1 MDKDVIE
8 TLLSATDALRQH
20 SNELQLQQIRL
31 ILTIARS
38 NAIGDKPSTQQLSEV
53 LDMPQG
59 SVSRNTRVLGVFM
72 EKNANGAMVRKG
84 LDLIEGVPD
93 VFERRRLLYQL
104 TSKGKKLVKELSA
117 ILIEFKEA

>member
-53 LDMPQG
+53 LDMPQE
-59 SVSRNTRVLGVFM
+59 VSEACCFHQTY
-72 EKNANGAMVRKG
+72 
-84 LDLIEGVPD
+84 
-93 VFERRRLLYQL
+93 RRY
-104 TSKGKKLVKELSA
+104 S
-117 ILIEFKEA
+117 